1 MSDLIIYTPGTVR
14 FPEFE
19 DYIAK
24 AQAVAEVLDS
34 TVLTEDNIQEVRL
47 SLANARKIVNAL
59 ETRRKEVKN
68 AILEPY
74 NVLEKQVKIIT
85 KIINEAD
92 DNLRTKVREM
102 EEKERED
109 KKAILRELWDK
120 RISLYT
126 FPDYIKGADGSIT
139 SDPFERWLTP
149 QNLNKTYPVSNSE
162 RDMTA
167 WMEQRERDC
176 QSIMGMEAAGYIMD
190 SYATSLDLASAIS
203 EGLAR
208 KRKVE
213 EINTKVPESVHEPC
227 AVFYVTGE
235 SSINFAELLLRDNK
249 INYRKEMQ

>member
-24 AQAVAEVLDS
+24 AQSVAEVLNS
-34 TVLTEDNIQEVRL
+34 TVLTEDNVAEVRQT
-47 SLANARKIVNAL
+47 LANARKIVNAL

-74 NVLEKQVKIIT
+74 TVLEKQVKVIT
-85 KIINEAD
+85 SIINNAD
-92 DNLRTKVREM
+92 DELRAKVKEM
-102 EEKERED
+102 EEQERED
-109 KKAILRELWDK
+109 KKQVLREIWEK
-120 RISLYT
+120 RITMYK
-126 FPDYIKGADGSIT
+126 FPQYI
-139 SDPFERWLTP
+139 SDPFDRWIQP
-149 QNLNKTYPVSNSE
+149 QHTNKTYPVSNAE
-162 RDMTA
+162 KDMTS

-176 QSIMGMEAAGYIMD
+176 ESIMGMEAAGYIMD
-190 SYATSLDLASAIS
+190 AYAQSLDLASAIS
-203 EGLAR
+203 EGMAR

-213 EINTKVPESVHEPC
+213 EINTKVPESISEPC

-235 SSINFAELLLRDNK
+235 SSINFAELLLKENK

>member
-109 KKAILRELWDK
+109 KKAVLRELWDK

-126 FPDYIKGADGSIT
+126 FPEYISST

-176 QSIMGMEAAGYIMD
+176 ESIMGMEAAGYIMD

-213 EINTKVPESVHEPC
+213 EINTKVPESISEPC
-227 AVFYVTGE
+227 AVFYITGE

>member
-109 KKAILRELWDK
+109 KKAVLRELWDK
-120 RISLYT
+120 RISLYH
-126 FPDYIKGADGSIT
+126 FPEYIGT

-176 QSIMGMEAAGYIMD
+176 ESIMGMEAAGYIMD

-208 KRKVE
+208 KKKVE
-213 EINTKVPESVHEPC
+213 EINTKVPESISEPC
-227 AVFYVTGE
+227 AMFYVTGE
-235 SSINFAELLLRDNK
+235 SNINFAELLLKENK
-249 INYRKEMQ
+249 INYRKEMS

>member
-126 FPDYIKGADGSIT
+126 FPEYITST

-235 SSINFAELLLRDNK
+235 SNINFAELLLRDNK

>member
-109 KKAILRELWDK
+109 KKAVLRELWDK

-126 FPDYIKGADGSIT
+126 FPEYISNTSNT
-139 SDPFERWLTP
+139 SDPFDRWLTP

-190 SYATSLDLASAIS
+190 SYAASLDLASAIS

-213 EINTKVPESVHEPC
+213 EVNTKVPESVHEPC
-227 AVFYVTGE
+227 AIYYITGE
-235 SSINFAELLLRDNK
+235 TNIQFVELLFKTNNIK
-249 INYRKEMQ
+249 YRKEAN

>member
-109 KKAILRELWDK
+109 KKAVLRELWDK

-126 FPDYIKGADGSIT
+126 FPEYI

-190 SYATSLDLASAIS
+190 AYTQSLDLACAINT
-203 EGLAR
+203 GTAR
-208 KRKVE
+208 KKKVE
-213 EINTKVPESVHEPC
+213 EINTKVPESKKEPC
-227 AVFYVTGE
+227 AIFYITGDTA
-235 SSINFAELLLRDNK
+235 IKFVELLLKNNN
-249 INYRKEMQ
+249 IEYRKEMN

>member
-126 FPDYIKGADGSIT
+126 FPEYITST

-235 SSINFAELLLRDNK
+235 SNINFAELLLKENK